1 MKERCLSSCKLF
13 DDAGLLAQRI
23 SDHWLQGLW
32 QRNPAMLGMI
42 QDRDSDP
49 WPELLPWSGEFS
61 GKYITG
67 AYYICRLTGDEAL
80 KADVMT
86 FIHRFLDLAE
96 PDCYFGV
103 VPEQLRLTG
112 AGQDAPT
119 LTGIIWDA
127 WSCYH
132 MIQGLLLWYDL
143 TGENRLLSG
152 AAAAVDMLFQRFYTE
167 HRSLLTMGSPEM
179 NLSVYHSV
187 ATLCRITGKSKY
199 LRFAQQIEQDIQSET
214 SKNWMAAAGKKL
226 AFYQCD
232 TPRWERLH
240 TIMGAAEMYKA
251 TGEERYLKTVRHIV
265 NSILETDIHN
275 TGAFSTDEWARNGSF
290 INGNIETCCVI
301 AFNALCCDFL
311 DICAPEEQSRIL
323 DYLEQSYYNAVLGYN
338 SVSGRWC
345 TYSTP
350 MDGVRN
356 ASAKE
361 NGFQIRPGAPELNC
375 CSVNAPRGVGEL
387 IRWMLRREGENLYL
401 NYYGAS
407 LLELTDGGKIQIEG
421 DYPYGNQIRVLITAG
436 NRFRNLYL
444 RLPGWSSQTVI
455 SDSTGTRT
463 VHGSIAMVPMQ
474 EPSVTVQFQFTPRYL
489 EGQGQYAGKFSVYR
503 GPVLF
508 GLRAPANHIMTR
520 IPAPHISQAQVLRQN
535 SGISLLLPGGIRL
548 RDFYHLGQDGREY
561 RTWFDIFGI

>member
-1 MKERCLSSCKLF
+1 MKERCLSSCRLF
-13 DDAGLLAQRI
+13 DDAGLLAQNI
-23 SDHWLQGLW
+23 SDQWLRGLW

-42 QDRDSDP
+42 QDRDTDP

-67 AYYICRLTGDEAL
+67 AYYIYRLTGDEAL
-80 KADVMT
+80 KAEVLT
-86 FIHRFLDLAE
+86 FIHRFLDLTE

-103 VPEQLRLTG
+103 VPKHLRLTG

-132 MIQGLLLWYDL
+132 LIQGLLLWYDL
-143 TGENRLLSG
+143 TGEDRLLRS
-152 AAAAVDMLFQRFYTE
+152 AMAAVDMLYQRFYTE

-199 LRFAQQIEQDIQSET
+199 LRFARQIELDIQSET
-214 SKNWMAAAGKKL
+214 PRNWMAAAGKKL

-275 TGAFSTDEWARNGSF
+275 TGAFSTDEWARNGRF
-290 INGNIETCCVI
+290 MNGNIETCCVV
-301 AFNALCCDFL
+301 AFNALCCDLL
-311 DICAPEEQSRIL
+311 DICTPEEQGQIL
-323 DYLEQSYYNAVLGYN
+323 DYLEHSYYNAVLGYN

-356 ASAKE
+356 TSVKE

-375 CSVNAPRGVGEL
+375 CSVNAPRGVGEV
-387 IRWMLRREGENLYL
+387 IRWMLRWEGENLYL

-407 LLELTDGGKIQIEG
+407 LLELEDGGKIKIEG
-421 DYPYGNQIRVLITAG
+421 DYPYSNQIRVLITAG

-463 VHGSIAMVPMQ
+463 VRGSTAMVPMQ
-474 EPSVTVQFQFTPRYL
+474 ESVVTVQFEFTPRYL

-503 GPVLF
+503 GPLLF
-508 GLRAPANHIMTR
+508 GLWAPANQIMPR
-520 IPAPHISQAQVLRQN
+520 MPAPHISQAQVLRQN
-535 SGISLLLPGGIRL
+535 SGISLLLPGGLRL

-561 RTWFDIFGI
+561 RTWLDIFSI